1 MNTPHAALAVR
12 GSWFLDWIEWLG
24 NKLPDPAVLFVFAL
38 FITWGASAWL
48 APVEFTDIDPRTLG
62 KKTVAGDSIPPE
74 PIRVKSQL
82 TGPALATFLSRMV
95 KNFTEFPPLG
105 VVLVAML
112 GVGVAE
118 HVGLINALLKWLMSF
133 TPRKLLT
140 PMLLFVSL
148 LSHAAGDTGFV
159 LVIPLGGVLFAA
171 AGRHPLAGIV
181 AAFAGVAGA
190 FSACFLPSTID
201 PLLQGFTESAAQI
214 LAPGRHVNPLC
225 NWWFMCASSGLLI
238 GVGWAITD
246 CYIEPRLARIKVDD
260 PLNDQPL
267 LQALSS
273 SERRGLWYGLA
284 AMLIGLG
291 LLVAA
296 SWPAASPLR
305 GPPPARSLTA
315 HGAPL
320 MDSIVPL
327 IFLLFLLPAA
337 VYGYAAGTVRSHRD
351 VVAAMSKSMNSMGY
365 YLVMAFFA
373 AQFTFAF
380 KESNI
385 GTLIAIKGAQQLADW
400 NLPGPVT
407 IVGIILLSVLVD
419 MLVGS
424 ASAKWAIMAP
434 IFVPMLMQVGIS
446 PELTQAA
453 YRVGDSTT
461 NVITPLMPYFPLVVL
476 FCQRYV
482 KQTGIGTLIS
492 LMLPYSFIFL
502 VLWTLLLLA
511 FWQFNIPLGLQAT
524 YTYP

>member
-1 MNTPHAALAVR
+1 MPTTLSGKSR
-12 GSWFLDWIEWLG
+12 GGRLLDTIEWLG
-24 NKLPDPAVLFVFAL
+24 NALPDPAVLFLIAL
-38 FITWGASAWL
+38 AATWCASAWL
-48 APVEFTDIDPRTLG
+48 APVQFREIDPRTLG
-62 KKTVAGDSIPPE
+62 QRDAAGEPLPGQ
-74 PIRVKSQL
+74 PIRVKNQL
-82 TGPALATFLSRMV
+82 TGPALATFLTRII

-118 HVGLINALLKWLMSF
+118 HVGLLQALLKWLMSF
-133 TPRKLLT
+133 TPRRLLT

-190 FSACFLPSTID
+190 FSASFLPSSLD

-214 LAPGRHVNPLC
+214 LAPERHVNPLC

-238 GVGWAITD
+238 LVGWLITD
-246 CYIEPRLARIKVDD
+246 LHVEPRLARLAVDGD
-260 PLNDQPL
+260 DQEQVGFTP
-267 LQALSS
+267 LSS
-273 SERRGLWYGLA
+273 SERLGLWCGLLA
-284 AMLIGLG
+284 AAIGAG
-291 LLVAA
+291 LLVAVC
-296 SWPAASPLR
+296 WPAESPLR

-320 MDSIVPL
+320 MEAIVPL
-327 IFLLFLLPAA
+327 IFLLFLLPSA

-351 VVAAMSKSMNSMGY
+351 IVGAMSKSMSSMGY

-373 AQFTFAF
+373 AQFTYAF
-380 KESNI
+380 RESNI
-385 GTLIAIKGAQQLADW
+385 GTLLAIKGAQQLADW
-400 NLPGPVT
+400 QLPGPVT
-407 IVGIILLSVLVD
+407 IVGIILLSVAVD
-419 MLVGS
+419 LFVGS

-434 IFVPMLMQVGIS
+434 IFVPMLMRVGIS

-461 NVITPLMPYFPLVVL
+461 NVITPLMPYFPLVVV

-482 KQTGIGTLIS
+482 KKTGIGTLVA
-492 LMLPYSFIFL
+492 LMLPYSVIFL
-502 VLWTLLLLA
+502 ALWTILLLL
-511 FWQFNIPLGLQAT
+511 FWQLGIPLGLQST
-524 YTYP
+524 YSYP